1 MHPPVVSIVV
11 VNWNGLVYLK
21 GCLATLTDQAF
32 RYFEIIV
39 VDNGSDDGSVEFISG
54 RYPQVVVLENKTNR
68 GFAAANNQGI
78 GIARGRYIA
87 VLNND
92 AEVDKDWLKNLV
104 RRADSSSSDVGM
116 WTCKILSMD
125 DHITIDSVGGLLIS
139 SCGIAKGRGRSEKD
153 RGQYDGDD
161 EVFIPSGCAAMYRR
175 EMLDKVGLFDED
187 FFAYCEDTDL
197 GLRARLAGWKTQSV
211 PDAIVYHHYSGTTG
225 RYTPVKAY
233 LVERNHIWVALKNF
247 PIPMLINLPGNTV
260 WRYILQ
266 IYALTVKKG
275 AGGRY
280 TEDFSKASL
289 FYTLIRAWWSI
300 LKGMAGML
308 RKRREIQRKRVVS
321 RSEVAEWF
329 REYGLKVSDI
339 VFKE

>member
-1 MHPPVVSIVV
+1 
-11 VNWNGLVYLK
+11 
-21 GCLATLTDQAF
+21 
-32 RYFEIIV
+32 
-39 VDNGSDDGSVEFISG
+39 
-54 RYPQVVVLENKTNR
+54 
-68 GFAAANNQGI
+68 
-78 GIARGRYIA
+78 
-87 VLNND
+87 
-92 AEVDKDWLKNLV
+92 
-104 RRADSSSSDVGM
+104 
-116 WTCKILSMD
+116 
-125 DHITIDSVGGLLIS
+125 
-139 SCGIAKGRGRSEKD
+139 
-153 RGQYDGDD
+153 
-161 EVFIPSGCAAMYRR
+161 
-175 EMLDKVGLFDED
+175 MLDKVGLFDED

-233 LVERNHIWVALKNF
+233 LVERNHIWVALKSF
-247 PIPMLINLPGNTV
+247 PIPMLINLPENTI

-300 LKGMAGML
+300 LKGMPGML

-321 RSEVAEWF
+321 RREVARWF